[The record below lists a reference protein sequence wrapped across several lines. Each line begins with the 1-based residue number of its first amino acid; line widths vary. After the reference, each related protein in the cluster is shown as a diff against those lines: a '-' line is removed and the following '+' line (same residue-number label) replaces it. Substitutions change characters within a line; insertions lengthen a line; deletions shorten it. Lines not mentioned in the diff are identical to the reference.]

1 MDMMMTIDNRDDNTG
16 KTSLLLELF
25 YNFFRVNLINE
36 KKILPIFTNFNFF
49 RTFRLPG
56 IRLHHIDWK
65 QKSSILRFIWNLIII
80 MILVY
85 SFFYDYPPKFN
96 RDSVD
101 DYQNAFLCLFHLI
114 NDHIFETI
122 CLMLMFYLLIYGPK
136 VIDILNDD
144 LFNEIYHHIRWP
156 RTIFVMTI
164 IFIIITY
171 PLFYLRFLCQII
183 EDGHPLA
190 VFAYFCEDI
199 QQFAYLMIYHYI
211 KYGTNVQL
219 SYQFERFKQN
229 TNDDDTNVGHQQL
242 IQTVRQ
248 LAQLNQRI
256 NELFSWIFLLEYIS
270 NCLDLVLALTS
281 KQLDYPLLGF
291 FIIIIIYLIY
301 IVSIDLSIV
310 KISTKIEHYI
320 QNDGKMLKKFTTN
333 DNYQQQQ
340 YLRLFEMN
348 AVYLD
353 YLRLNLFNCCR
364 IDFEFLL
371 DTLCLICIYCIIICQ
386 TETVNNSV

>member
-1 MDMMMTIDNRDDNTG
+1 MIAMDMMMTIDNHDDNTG
-16 KTSLLLELF
+16 RSSLLLELF
-25 YNFFRVNLINE
+25 CNFFGL
-36 KKILPIFTNFNFF
+36 L
-49 RTFRLPG
+49 G
-56 IRLHHIDWK
+56 MRLHHIDWK
-65 QKSSILRFIWNLIII
+65 QKSTILRFIWNLIII

-229 TNDDDTNVGHQQL
+229 TNDDDMNVGHQQL

-291 FIIIIIYLIY
+291 FITIIIYLIY

-333 DNYQQQQ
+333 DNYQQQ